1 MRSQQQAGRIPTYHG
16 KMPVHDSPASHPIT
30 ESQTL
35 QTTPIFELAEEKIVF
50 GEREEPLT
58 RAFLKHLSAVAV
70 LAIDAQDR
78 VLLINQYR
86 HPARLNMWEIPA
98 GLLDMDGEP
107 MLDAAVRELHE
118 EADISA
124 DTWHTLV
131 DFYTT
136 PGASNEAI
144 RIYLAEGISAT
155 PEAEQHE
162 REGEEAEIV
171 KTWVP
176 LAEAVGAVLAGQI
189 HNPSAVTGILALHAL
204 RTGAGELRDARAP
217 WADHP
222 RGIKP

>member
-1 MRSQQQAGRIPTYHG
+1 
-16 KMPVHDSPASHPIT
+16 MPVHDAPAQHPIL
-30 ESQTL
+30 ESKTL
-35 QTTPIFELAEEKIVF
+35 QKTPIYDLVEETFEF
-50 GEREEPLT
+50 GEAKETLT
-58 RAFLKHLSAVAV
+58 RAFLMHLSAVAV
-70 LAIDAQDR
+70 IAVDEQDR
-78 VLLINQYR
+78 VLLIRQYR
-86 HPARLNMWEIPA
+86 HPLRQNMWEVPA

-124 DTWHTLV
+124 ETWHTLT
-131 DFYTT
+131 DFTTT

-144 RIYLAEGISAT
+144 RIYLAEGITAT

-171 KTWVP
+171 KTWIP
-176 LAEAVGAVLAGQI
+176 LAEAVRAVLAGQI

-217 WADHP
+217 WSDHP